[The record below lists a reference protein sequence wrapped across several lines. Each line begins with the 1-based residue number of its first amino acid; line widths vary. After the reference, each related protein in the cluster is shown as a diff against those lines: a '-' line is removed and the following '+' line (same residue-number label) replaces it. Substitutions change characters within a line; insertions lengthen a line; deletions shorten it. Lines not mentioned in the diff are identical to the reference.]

1 MEKRMTKLQALNPHL
16 SLFSVLSEAFRPYGR
31 ILKGYDFN
39 EVMQRM
45 KQTDIPAEGNIY
57 LTSVK
62 HLEQTAIKRQLQQ
75 HLYGGME
82 IQIGY
87 CNGRNSNLNGL
98 EYHKGSEI
106 NVAVTD
112 LVLLL
117 GKVQDIRNNK
127 YSTEHIQAFFLPQGT
142 AVELYQTTLHFAP
155 CKVTDDGFKCIVVL
169 PKGTNEPLEHKSEVI
184 TEEDELL
191 FMTNKWLLA
200 HPERKILIDRGAYPG
215 IVGDNILMMY

>member
-1 MEKRMTKLQALNPHL
+1 MEERMTKLQALNPHL
-16 SLFSVLSEAFRPYGR
+16 SLFYVQSEAFRPYGR
-31 ILKGYDFN
+31 ILNGYDFN
-39 EVMQRM
+39 EVLQRM
-45 KQTDIPAEGNIY
+45 KQTAIPAEGNIY

-62 HLEQTAIKRQLQQ
+62 HLEQTAIKGQLQQ

-117 GKVQDIRNNK
+117 GKVQDIRDSK
-127 YSTEHIQAFFLPQGT
+127 YSTEHIQAFFIPQGT

-155 CKVTDDGFKCIVVL
+155 CKVTDDGFKCIIIL
-169 PKGTNEPLEHKSEVI
+169 PKGTNEPLEHKSEAI

-200 HPERKILIDRGAYPG
+200 HPERKILIDWGAYPG